1 MDEPAKSVITQP
13 TDTHAV
19 SATSPINIHSCLSC
33 LTHGS
38 RLIGTRRRMGW
49 LQAITVL
56 AQPING

>member
-19 SATSPINIHSCLSC
+19 RATSPINIHSC

-49 LQAITVL
+49 LQAITAL
-56 AQPING
+56 AEPINV